1 MTTPVTENIL
11 ISEASSGPHAQ
22 RSGLTRE
29 AVRQIWDNLG
39 EFIFH
44 SLKNGKGVVLPG
56 LGTFQIGHP
65 LHAGCIQPSEELIP
79 TFTLNDRFGA
89 VSQERGKWFPN
100 GKLSVIST
108 VLRDMLSRLGIFIL
122 SGRSLSVTFGAVG
135 QFRTRARRV
144 EFRFPEGI
152 LETEED
158 SEEATFPYPLN
169 DPLVH
174 RPSRLHKAKPY
185 DSPGRSQSG
194 NTEGPLH
201 THDRPLPKEAA
212 RLLRACRREDRV
224 GSGCMPRLA
233 IERLMRQHCK
243 RAMKGVYAD
252 TIFDLIEKHTRG
264 NTGKF
269 IKYLPF
275 VGALHELDG
284 WEDYGDEENED
295 PEDQSDSPQGVPSST
310 FPDEDSAD
318 PDENGAYNSD
328 DELADQYDAQPAGLD
343 GPLEDDDQ
351 APALEAAFNR
361 LSTKDAQGSELGR
374 SEERLIGVA
383 RSLDWTSDLSS
394 NSSMLA
400 RGGRKPTSVMQEIEA
415 FNRDQLARRKDG
427 EMYEG
432 YKRNKCPSP
441 QRLTSRREIDDY
453 NKPQLEESVDRRL
466 HFKKREV
473 TDKVTGSQGARI
485 LAGCPSALL
494 KEIRPPPTSKAQL
507 DAKVAQLARPID
519 MPSMTNIMAREQDA
533 VAAKRRATGDMLR
546 RTWSE
551 QTVEKERLRSAQ
563 QKSEATW
570 PYVATSSVPSRRA
583 KLRST
588 CM

>member
-1 MTTPVTENIL
+1 
-11 ISEASSGPHAQ
+11 
-22 RSGLTRE
+22 
-29 AVRQIWDNLG
+29 
-39 EFIFH
+39 
-44 SLKNGKGVVLPG
+44 
-56 LGTFQIGHP
+56 
-65 LHAGCIQPSEELIP
+65 
-79 TFTLNDRFGA
+79 
-89 VSQERGKWFPN
+89 
-100 GKLSVIST
+100 
-108 VLRDMLSRLGIFIL
+108 
-122 SGRSLSVTFGAVG
+122 
-135 QFRTRARRV
+135 
-144 EFRFPEGI
+144 
-152 LETEED
+152 
-158 SEEATFPYPLN
+158 
-169 DPLVH
+169 
-174 RPSRLHKAKPY
+174 
-185 DSPGRSQSG
+185 
-194 NTEGPLH
+194 
-201 THDRPLPKEAA
+201 
-212 RLLRACRREDRV
+212 
-224 GSGCMPRLA
+224 
-233 IERLMRQHCK
+233 
-243 RAMKGVYAD
+243 MKGVYAD

-295 PEDQSDSPQGVPSST
+295 PEDQSDSPQVHASQEANPKEVCAGSGRMLSLRVVDREESS
-310 FPDEDSAD
+310 PD
-318 PDENGAYNSD
+318 
-328 DELADQYDAQPAGLD
+328 
-343 GPLEDDDQ
+343 
-351 APALEAAFNR
+351 
-361 LSTKDAQGSELGR
+361 
-374 SEERLIGVA
+374 
-383 RSLDWTSDLSS
+383 
-394 NSSMLA
+394 